1 MMEYEYIQ
9 LYTVQTV
16 RAISNNTDRKPQQQ
30 YSNKKQSNT
39 YSFQYQLDKAMK
51 KYPRKPTKE

>member
-16 RAISNNTDRKPQQQ
+16 SVISNNTDRKPQQQ

-51 KYPRKPTKE
+51 KYPRKLTKE